1 MINIRYHIIS
11 ITAVFLAL
19 GIGLTL
25 GSTFLDRAT
34 VENVKGQL
42 DRVEARVQATDR
54 RNQDLTRRLNRIE
67 DRDLRLAEQLPE
79 QLFAHRLDGV
89 PILVIAAK
97 GADDKV
103 VARTVSAL
111 AGSGASV
118 AGTWWITDR
127 FVLDDDSEVRDLST
141 AVGVISKDATRLRRI
156 VTIRLAD
163 ILHSASALQPASS
176 TPSTT
181 PSGGI
186 PGGSSTSPAATE
198 PPLIAALRTSGFIE
212 YQTLAGAPSD
222 QVLLQPAGMRY
233 VVISGSKTKV
243 PDDAFLRPLLQE
255 LASQGPAAV
264 LAAQGTTDANATDA
278 ERVSFVGPLRADD
291 VIGIRIST
299 VDDLESAAGLA
310 AAVLALEDL
319 AKLQVGH
326 YGTSDTASRLLPA
339 PEPTG

>member
-34 VENVKGQL
+34 VDNVRGQL
-42 DRVEARVQATDR
+42 DRVEAKVQLSDR
-54 RNQDLTRRLNRIE
+54 RNQELSSRLNRLD

-89 PILVIAAK
+89 PVLVIAAR
-97 GADDKV
+97 GADEKV
-103 VARTVSAL
+103 VARTISAL
-111 AGSGASV
+111 GGSGAKV

-127 FVLDDDSEVRDLST
+127 FVLNDDSEKRDLSA
-141 AVGVISKDATRLRRI
+141 AVGVITEDVARLRRI
-156 VTIRLAD
+156 VTVRLGD
-163 ILHSASALQPASS
+163 TLRVASS
-176 TPSTT
+176 PAAGVTT
-181 PSGGI
+181 TVPADGI
-186 PGGSSTSPAATE
+186 PGGAPAGPPPTE
-198 PPLIAALRTSGFIE
+198 PPLVAALRTSGFIE
-212 YQTLAGAPSD
+212 YQTVAGSTSD
-222 QVLLQPAGMRY
+222 QVLLPATGLRY
-233 VVISGSKTKV
+233 VVISGSNAKL

-255 LASQGPAAV
+255 LASQGPVPV
-264 LAAQGTTDANATDA
+264 LAGQGTTDVGATDK
-278 ERVSFVGPLRADD
+278 ERVSFVAPLRADD
-291 VIGIRIST
+291 VLGVRLST

-310 AAVLALEDL
+310 AAILAIEDL

-339 PEPTG
+339 PEPPG